1 MNLVKERVEH
11 MSSREVG
18 SLFASSINYA
28 LLLFIGAPSEHSSR
42 NRSLIQECIGD
53 YDPYIESF
61 PFSPLD

>member
-18 SLFASSINYA
+18 SLFASDINYA
-28 LLLFIGAPSEHSSR
+28 LLLFIGALNEHGSR
-42 NRSLIQECIGD
+42 NRSLVQECIGD
-53 YDPYIESF
+53 DDSYVESF